1 MQRTKSDLDPLAT
14 LLGTS
19 LVQRRCL
26 LVRKGEFNT
35 GVGTSDFEGSAP
47 HSRWCQMGCW
57 SECFS
62 RSSPG
67 IYKQQLPWRKTAL
80 SGIGGAERAG
90 WPDCLKT
97 RRRHQRAAANSQ
109 DLQGCGNRSLIGGA
123 AGPIFMHDVTM
134 FLVPQVGK
142 PLFSQILEMAQP
154 LRNRKRPVATRVIT
168 GACLH

>member
-26 LVRKGEFNT
+26 LVRKGEFNA

-47 HSRWCQMGCW
+47 HSRCQMGCW

-80 SGIGGAERAG
+80 SGIGGADGAD

-109 DLQGCGNRSLIGGA
+109 DLQGCGNRSLIGAA
-123 AGPIFMHDVTM
+123 AGPLIMRDVTM
-134 FLVPQVGK
+134 FVVLQVGN
-142 PLFSQILEMAQP
+142 LFSC
-154 LRNRKRPVATRVIT
+154 RT